1 MVRGM
6 VILQKARGCG
16 RRIKATQRC
25 SHVTV
30 SIIVLVGALSLA
42 SKREVVF
49 NVPKGHSLAS
59 SGSRPRFVGKALSL
73 RPAVGDASSEPAADI
88 STSAASINLAKNMVG
103 SGILSLP
110 SGVAAFSASTT
121 ALVPAMAL
129 LVLTALL
136 SAYTFFLIG
145 RVCSETEAS
154 TFGSSWERSVGRG
167 AWVPQLTCILE
178 CFGGSVIYAM
188 VLGDVLSSLA
198 HQIATHLPAIL
209 CSRSSCIILV
219 AVFVLYPLCC
229 LRSFGALAK
238 FSALGTLA
246 TTYVV
251 LFVTKRYF
259 DGSYGPL
266 GAYHTGANLPI
277 LDSHWGGMNVHIL
290 VLISILATA
299 YLVHFNAPQMFDE
312 LRAKPSS
319 DPQKAKTESQ
329 SRFGTVSFIGF
340 GISAAQY
347 ALIMVFGFLTFGRA
361 TQGNLL
367 LNYSSADP
375 WAAVARAAIGGS
387 VLFGYPMQFA
397 GFRSGLLEAFGKTP
411 SLPKVPHRLFTAFL
425 LSAVVCTACLF
436 RDLGKFQAVEGALLA
451 TFLIYIAPPVM
462 ALGLGLGS
470 KLRTRL
476 WYRLLI
482 VLGIGFCSV
491 GCIVTMRP
499 F

>member
-1 MVRGM
+1 MAVP
-6 VILQKARGCG
+6 QKARGCSCH
-16 RRIKATQRC
+16 IKATQRC
-25 SHVTV
+25 WHITALLIV
-30 SIIVLVGALSLA
+30 IIGPLLWAG
-42 SKREVVF
+42 KRDVVF
-49 NVPKGHSLAS
+49 NVPKSHGLAS
-59 SGSRPRFVGKALSL
+59 SGSRPRFAGKALSI
-73 RPAVGDASSEPAADI
+73 RPAVGGASSEPAADI
-88 STSAASINLAKNMVG
+88 STSAASLNLAKNIVG

-121 ALVPAMAL
+121 ALVPSTVL
-129 LVLTALL
+129 LALTALL

-145 RVCSETEAS
+145 RVCNETEAS

-178 CFGGSVIYAM
+178 CLGGSIVYAM
-188 VLGDVLSSLA
+188 VIGDVLSSLE
-198 HQIATHLPAIL
+198 HQIGAHLPAIL
-209 CSRSSCIILV
+209 CSRSSLIVLV
-219 AVFVLYPLCC
+219 AAFVLFPLCC

-266 GAYHTGANLPI
+266 GAYHTGASLPI
-277 LDSHWGGMNVHIL
+277 LDSHWGGINVHIL
-290 VLISILATA
+290 VLVSILSTA

-312 LRAKPSS
+312 IRAKKSS
-319 DPQKAKTESQ
+319 DPRKDANESQ

-340 GISAAQY
+340 GIAAAQY
-347 ALIMVFGFLTFGRA
+347 ALIMIFGFLTFGRA

-367 LNYSSADP
+367 LNYSNADP

-397 GFRSGLLEAFGKTP
+397 GLRSGLLEAFGKKP
-411 SLPKVPHRLFTAFL
+411 SLPKVQHRLFTAFL
-425 LSAVVCTACLF
+425 LSGVVCVACLF

-451 TFLIYIAPPVM
+451 SFLIYIAPPVM

-476 WYRLLI
+476 WYWFMI
-482 VLGIGFCSV
+482 VLGVGFCSV
-491 GCIVTMRP
+491 GCVVTMRP

>member
-1 MVRGM
+1 MRMAVPP
-6 VILQKARGCG
+6 KARGCG
-16 RRIKATQRC
+16 CHIKATQRC
-25 SHVTV
+25 WHVTI
-30 SIIVLVGALSLA
+30 SIIVLVGALSWA

-49 NVPKGHSLAS
+49 NAPKAHSLAS
-59 SGSRPRFVGKALSL
+59 SGSRSRFVGKALSA
-73 RPAVGDASSEPAADI
+73 RPAVGGASSEPAADI
-88 STSAASINLAKNMVG
+88 STSAASLNLAKNIVG

-110 SGVAAFSASTT
+110 SGVAAFSASST

-129 LVLTALL
+129 LVFSALL

-145 RVCSETEAS
+145 RVCSETETS

-178 CFGGSVIYAM
+178 CLGGSIVYAM
-188 VLGDVLSSLA
+188 VIGDVLSSLEHLIGA
-198 HQIATHLPAIL
+198 HVPAIL
-209 CSRSSCIILV
+209 CSRSSLIILC

-246 TTYVV
+246 TTYAVC
-251 LFVTKRYF
+251 FVTKRYF
-259 DGSYGPL
+259 DGSYAPH
-266 GAYHTGANLPI
+266 GAYHTGAALPI
-277 LDSHWGGMNVHIL
+277 LDSHWGGLNVHIL

-312 LRAKPSS
+312 LRAKHAS
-319 DPQKAKTESQ
+319 DPGKAKTESQ
-329 SRFGTVSFIGF
+329 RRFGIVSLIGF

-347 ALIMVFGFLTFGRA
+347 ALIMIFGFLTFGRA

-397 GFRSGLLEAFGKTP
+397 GLRSGLLEAFGKSP

-425 LSAVVCTACLF
+425 LSVVVCIACLF

-451 TFLIYIAPPVM
+451 VFLIYMAPPIM

-470 KLRTRL
+470 KLRARL
-476 WYRLLI
+476 WYYLLI
-482 VLGIGFCSV
+482 VLGFGFCTV

>member
-1 MVRGM
+1 M
-6 VILQKARGCG
+6 
-16 RRIKATQRC
+16 
-25 SHVTV
+25 
-30 SIIVLVGALSLA
+30 LA
-42 SKREVVF
+42 GPMSWAGKKEVVF
-49 NVPKGHSLAS
+49 NVPMGHSLAS
-59 SGSRPRFVGKALSL
+59 SSSRPHFVGKQLSP
-73 RPAVGDASSEPAADI
+73 RPAVGGASSEPTAEIGTNAAGV
-88 STSAASINLAKNMVG
+88 NLAKNIVG

-121 ALVPAMAL
+121 ALVPAITLLAL
-129 LVLTALL
+129 SALL
-136 SAYTFFLIG
+136 SAYTFYLIG

-178 CFGGSVIYAM
+178 CLGGSIVYAM
-188 VLGDVLSSLA
+188 VIGDVLSSFG
-198 HQIATHLPAIL
+198 HQIGAHLPAVL
-209 CSRSSCIILV
+209 CSRSSLLILV
-219 AVFVLYPLCC
+219 AVFVLFPLCC
-229 LRSFGALAK
+229 LRSFGSLAK

-246 TTYVV
+246 TTYAV

-266 GAYHTGANLPI
+266 GAYHTGAALPI
-277 LDSHWGGMNVHIL
+277 LDSHWGGLNIHIL
-290 VLISILATA
+290 VLISILSTA

-312 LRAKPSS
+312 LRLKKTS
-319 DPQKAKTESQ
+319 DPRKDATESQ
-329 SRFGTVSFIGF
+329 SRFGVVSFIGF

-387 VLFGYPMQFA
+387 VLTGYPMQFA
-397 GFRSGLLEAFGKTP
+397 GLRSGLLEAFGKTP
-411 SLPKVPHRLFTAFL
+411 SLPTVPHRLFTAFL
-425 LSAVVCTACLF
+425 LSAVVCIACLF

-470 KLRTRL
+470 KLRARL
-476 WYRLLI
+476 CYWFMI